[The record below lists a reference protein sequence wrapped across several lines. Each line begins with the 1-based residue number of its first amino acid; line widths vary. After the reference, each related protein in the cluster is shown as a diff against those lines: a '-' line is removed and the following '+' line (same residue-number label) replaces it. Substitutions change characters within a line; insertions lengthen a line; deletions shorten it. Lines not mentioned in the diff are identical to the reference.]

1 MFPEFNENGY
11 LPPGIHLATLTVIRK
26 RYAYNQIR
34 RRLFEGV
41 EAMVFALR
49 SAGCVDIYL
58 DGSYITNKAEP
69 ADYDAV
75 WEFKGVDNTVDPI
88 LRDGTLEQIKRKYF
102 GDVFC
107 RIPEIPALD
116 YLECFQTDRFGV
128 PKGVVKIELKDS

>member
-1 MFPEFNENGY
+1 
-11 LPPGIHLATLTVIRK
+11 
-26 RYAYNQIR
+26 
-34 RRLFEGV
+34 
-41 EAMVFALR
+41 MVFALR

-88 LRDGTLEQIKRKYF
+88 LRDGTPEQIRRKYF

-107 RIPEIPALD
+107 RMPEISGRD
-116 YLECFQTDRFGV
+116 HFVFFQTDRDGV
-128 PKGVVKIELKDS
+128 PKGIVKIEPKDS